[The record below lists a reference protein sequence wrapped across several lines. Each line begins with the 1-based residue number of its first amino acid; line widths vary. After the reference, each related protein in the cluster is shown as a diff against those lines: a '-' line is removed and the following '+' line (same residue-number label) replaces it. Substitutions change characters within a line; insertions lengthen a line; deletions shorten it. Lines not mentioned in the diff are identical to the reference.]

1 MKKGGPL
8 LIVLAIVIIV
18 GGMFASKYNKLVKL
32 DNEVDNAFAQV
43 QVAVKRRADLIPNLV
58 ETVKGYASHEE
69 ETLTKI
75 TEARSQVNNASNPEE
90 LAQADANLTEQIRN
104 LNVSVEAYPELK
116 ANQNF
121 LDLQAQLEGTE
132 NRISTERRRYNET
145 VKEYNQTVRSFPM
158 NLFAGIMGFDK
169 KQYFEVAPNEQDAPD
184 VKF

>member
-58 ETVKGYASHEE
+58 EAVEAYASHEE
-69 ETLTKI
+69 ETLAEI

-169 KQYFEVAPNEQDAPD
+169 KQYFEAAPNEQDAPD

>member
-90 LAQADANLTEQIRN
+90 LAQADANLTEQIKN

-169 KQYFEVAPNEQDAPD
+169 KQYFEAAPNEQDAPD

>member
-1 MKKGGPL
+1 MKKARPL
-8 LIVLAIVIIV
+8 LVVLAIVIIV

-43 QVAVKRRADLIPNLV
+43 QVVVKRRADLIPNLV

-132 NRISTERRRYNET
+132 NRISTERRRYNES
-145 VKEYNQTVRSFPM
+145 VKEYNETVRSFPM

-169 KQYFEVAPNEQDAPD
+169 KQYFEAAPNEQDAPD

>member
-8 LIVLAIVIIV
+8 LVILAIVIIV

-169 KQYFEVAPNEQDAPD
+169 KQYFEAAPNEQDAPD

>member
-43 QVAVKRRADLIPNLV
+43 QVVVKRRADLIPNLV

-169 KQYFEVAPNEQDAPD
+169 KQYFEAAPSEQDAPD

>member
-1 MKKGGPL
+1 MKKARPL
-8 LIVLAIVIIV
+8 LVVLAIVIIV

-43 QVAVKRRADLIPNLV
+43 QVVVKRRADLIPNLV

-145 VKEYNQTVRSFPM
+145 VKEYNETVRSFPM

-169 KQYFEVAPNEQDAPD
+169 KQYFEAAPNEQDAPD